1 VNFIRLSAI
10 FASILSLLTTQ
21 VRSAPAPPNIV
32 FIMAD
37 DLGFGHVGCYGQ
49 KKILTP
55 NIDRLASEGIRF
67 TQCYAG
73 SHVCAPSRSVLM
85 TGLHTGHTP
94 VRANGGGRSLL
105 AQDVTIA
112 EVLKSAGYV
121 TGGFG
126 KWGLGTEESQGFPGR
141 QGFDEWFGFYHQVHA
156 HFFYPYYLWHNETK
170 YPLPSN
176 EGRKRGQYAHDEIHA
191 KALEFIRN
199 NKSSRFF
206 AYLPYTLPHVE
217 LVVPPDSMK
226 PYQGKWPETALPDP
240 RPGYIGADEP
250 LATYAGMVS
259 RLDKHVGEALAL
271 LKELGI
277 AENTVVFFTSD
288 NGPQGDHWKRL
299 TDFFE
304 GKGSLR
310 GYKGQ
315 FYEGGI
321 RVPMIVRWPGRIKPG
336 AVSDQVIAFWD
347 VLPTLAEIAA
357 AKTPKEIDGLS
368 FLPTLTGQGTQKE
381 HDFLYWEMPQRNR
394 LEQAARMGKWKAVR
408 HNVERPLEL
417 YDLKSD
423 PNEATNVASK
433 NPEIVATIK
442 ALFTSQHSA
451 ERPPQDAEPVS
462 IKDYVR

>member
-1 VNFIRLSAI
+1 V
-10 FASILSLLTTQ
+10 
-21 VRSAPAPPNIV
+21 
-32 FIMAD
+32 
-37 DLGFGHVGCYGQ
+37 
-49 KKILTP
+49 
-55 NIDRLASEGIRF
+55 
-67 TQCYAG
+67 
-73 SHVCAPSRSVLM
+73 
-85 TGLHTGHTP
+85 
-94 VRANGGGRSLL
+94 
-105 AQDVTIA
+105 
-112 EVLKSAGYV
+112 
-121 TGGFG
+121 
-126 KWGLGTEESQGFPGR
+126 
-141 QGFDEWFGFYHQVHA
+141 
-156 HFFYPYYLWHNETK
+156 
-170 YPLPSN
+170 
-176 EGRKRGQYAHDEIHA
+176 
-191 KALEFIRN
+191 
-199 NKSSRFF
+199 
-206 AYLPYTLPHVE
+206 
-217 LVVPPDSMK
+217 
-226 PYQGKWPETALPDP
+226 
-240 RPGYIGADEP
+240 
-250 LATYAGMVS
+250 
-259 RLDKHVGEALAL
+259 LAL

-321 RVPMIVRWPGRIKPG
+321 RVPMIVRRPGRIKPG

-347 VLPTLAEIAA
+347 VLPTLAEIAG

-368 FLPTLTGQGTQKE
+368 FLPTLTGQGTQKQ

-423 PNEATNVASK
+423 PNEGTNVASK
-433 NPEIVATIK
+433 NPEIVATIT
-442 ALFTSQHSA
+442 ALFTSQHTP